1 METVISMEAAGK
13 ELEIIQEI
21 FDVVYDAEDKK
32 KIIPAIM
39 AGSFTADEAEEKVT
53 YTLMKP
59 IEQKNNDRK
68 NTITFKTPSVT
79 DMEYINK
86 GFTIKVD
93 KDQATI
99 MDMGQMMERT
109 VRAVIK
115 LSGWPLG
122 LCDRISRKDMR
133 VFSGLFN
140 FFD

>member
-1 METVISMEAAGK
+1 METVIEEKAAEK

-53 YTLMKP
+53 YTLIVP
-59 IEQKNNDRK
+59 LEQKNKDQR
-68 NTITFKTPSVT
+68 NTITFKTPSVS

-86 GFTIKVD
+86 GFTVKVD
-93 KDQATI
+93 PMGNTI
-99 MDMGQMMERT
+99 MDMGEMQTRT
-109 VRAVIK
+109 TRAVIK

>member
-1 METVISMEAAGK
+1 MDDVISREAAEK
-13 ELEIIQEI
+13 ELEVIQEI
-21 FDVVYDAEDKK
+21 FDVVYDEADKE

-39 AGSFTADEAEEKVT
+39 AGSFTADEAAETVT
-53 YTLMKP
+53 YTLIKP
-59 IEQKNNDRK
+59 IEQKNSDSR
-68 NTITFKTPSVT
+68 NTITFKTPSVS

-122 LCDRISRKDMR
+122 LCGRISRKDMR

>member
-1 METVISMEAAGK
+1 METVISKEAALK
-13 ELEIIQEI
+13 ELEAIQEI
-21 FDVVYDAEDKK
+21 LDVVYDEGDKE

-39 AGSFTADEAEEKVT
+39 AGSFTADEAEQKIT
-53 YTLMKP
+53 YTLINP
-59 IEQKNNDRK
+59 IEQKNKDRR
-68 NTITFKTPSVT
+68 NTIVFKTPSVT

-86 GFTIKVD
+86 GFTVKVD
-93 KDQATI
+93 KDQSTI

-109 VRAVIK
+109 SRAVIK

-122 LCDRISRKDMR
+122 LVDRISRKDMR